1 MQDSQANVT
10 GRKVF
15 GAPKARR
22 IPEACAAL
30 GISRST
36 IYALAAEGKIR
47 LVHIGRRALVPES
60 EIDRLAS
67 EGTA

>member
-1 MQDSQANVT
+1 VQDTQTNVP

-30 GISRST
+30 GIGRST
-36 IYALAAEGKIR
+36 IYALAADGKIR
-47 LVHIGRRALVPES
+47 LIHIGRRTLVPES
-60 EIDRLAS
+60 EIDRLVA
-67 EGTA
+67 EGA